1 MRPERR
7 DIAAPELPPR
17 LRWIGQGPESMAV
30 ATAAGPVLVHF
41 IDFAQLNSV
50 RALPYVRAWHERYA
64 DAGLTVLGV
73 QTPRLPFGA
82 DPTAVAAGLERLGV
96 HHPVALDAE
105 RELWLDYGCD
115 GWPSLFL
122 WARGGALSW
131 YHFGEGEY
139 RATEE
144 AIQEELRE
152 AEALRSLPPPLE
164 PLRATDVPG
173 AEVIGPSPELF
184 PAGERAWLA
193 EEDGD
198 GFVVEYEAGGAHAT
212 AEGEGELRVT
222 IDDEAPRTIE
232 VAGAGLYDVAEH
244 ERHEAHR
251 LELELS
257 SGVALWSVSF
267 APGVPPLGMGE
278 AVRPG

>member
-1 MRPERR
+1 M
-7 DIAAPELPPR
+7 AA
-17 LRWIGQGPESMAV
+17 

-50 RALPYVRAWHERYA
+50 RTLPYVLAWHERYA
-64 DAGLTVLGV
+64 AAGLTVLGV

-82 DPTAVAAGLERLGV
+82 DPDAVAAGLGRLGV
-96 HHPVALDAE
+96 RYPVALDAE
-105 RELWLDYGCD
+105 RELWLDYGCE

-122 WARGGALSW
+122 WGRGGALAW

-139 RATEE
+139 LATEE

-152 AEALRSLPPPLE
+152 ADPLQSLPPPLA

-173 AEVIGPSPELF
+173 AEVIAPSPELF
-184 PAGERAWLA
+184 PAGERAWQP
-193 EEDGD
+193 EQDGD

-212 AEGEGELRVT
+212 AEGTGQIQVR
-222 IDDEAPRTIE
+222 IDGGAARTVEIS
-232 VAGAGLYDVAEH
+232 GAGLYDLAKH

-251 LELELS
+251 LELDLS
-257 SGVALWSVSF
+257 PGVGLWSVSF
-267 APGVPPLGMGE
+267 APGIPGE
-278 AVRPG
+278 RARHRS